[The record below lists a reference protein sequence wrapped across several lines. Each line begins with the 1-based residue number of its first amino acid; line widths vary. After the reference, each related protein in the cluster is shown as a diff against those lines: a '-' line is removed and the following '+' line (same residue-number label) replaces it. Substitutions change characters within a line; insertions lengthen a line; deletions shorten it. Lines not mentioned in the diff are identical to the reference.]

1 MKLPRQRCY
10 VRSLNTTSS
19 TSVLVLVSEIDEA
32 HIVDVSLSLSVV
44 SWGKRGGG
52 GGLPVCSYSVLSC
65 LCDCLVNCIRL
76 VPSAVMVVSIKLLEI
91 IAIYPPQ
98 ILNKI
103 TAEMV
108 RAISF
113 KTNNSGLT
121 VV

>member
-1 MKLPRQRCY
+1 
-10 VRSLNTTSS
+10 
-19 TSVLVLVSEIDEA
+19 
-32 HIVDVSLSLSVV
+32 
-44 SWGKRGGG
+44 
-52 GGLPVCSYSVLSC
+52 
-65 LCDCLVNCIRL
+65 
-76 VPSAVMVVSIKLLEI
+76 MVVSIKLLEI